1 MKRVLSLLL
10 VLLICFGLVA
20 CSNEKKTNDN
30 STEEISVVS
39 TKDDPQASSYI
50 VDHLSEDDKDPEDS
64 FAIEIENENA
74 IFEYSL
80 QSFVEKFSDF
90 AKDNDKTA
98 AYKDV
103 FLYVA
108 NNKNMDLIGAPFF
121 HVNYVP
127 SMTESGEMTEDG
139 AAIIFT
145 WLHKDCELCESHIHH
160 ESISLKL
167 IFDLNGIDRE
177 GVITRKKKKK
187 TGENELYKLQLQK
200 QYINGAYKS
209 LTLYKY
215 IFNDQYYLGFEAEDD
230 IPNKQQAEEMFYA
243 LCRDISGYLNKSE

>member
-1 MKRVLSLLL
+1 
-10 VLLICFGLVA
+10 
-20 CSNEKKTNDN
+20 
-30 STEEISVVS
+30 
-39 TKDDPQASSYI
+39 
-50 VDHLSEDDKDPEDS
+50 
-64 FAIEIENENA
+64 
-74 IFEYSL
+74 
-80 QSFVEKFSDF
+80 
-90 AKDNDKTA
+90 
-98 AYKDV
+98 
-103 FLYVA
+103 
-108 NNKNMDLIGAPFF
+108 MDLIGAPFF